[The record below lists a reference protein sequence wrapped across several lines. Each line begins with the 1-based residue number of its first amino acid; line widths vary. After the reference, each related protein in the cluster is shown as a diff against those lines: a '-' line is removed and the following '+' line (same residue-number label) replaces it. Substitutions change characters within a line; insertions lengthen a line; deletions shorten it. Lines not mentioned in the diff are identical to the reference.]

1 MVSTSDA
8 KSKLTPEEIQQ
19 LWVAYKDTGDIE
31 AKNELLLN
39 YGYLVKWIVRRMM
52 PKYNN
57 YNEYDDLVSCG
68 MLGLIDAVDKFELKH
83 EVKFETYAVSRIRGE
98 ILDYMRSQDW
108 APPSLRKKIS
118 AITNAYEALEIQ
130 NQAPPSEQ
138 SVADSLNIPVEQVQ
152 KILAQTHMFNL
163 VNFEDV
169 LGGSGDSTSEISGP
183 DDNTP
188 EDELIES
195 ERKQLLAEVIDSLPE
210 KERLVIT
217 LYYYEGLLLKEIA
230 EMLGVTESRVSQIHS
245 KVLAKMRTKL
255 QKVM

>member
-1 MVSTSDA
+1 MTAASEP
-8 KSKLTPEEIQQ
+8 KPRLTLEELGH
-19 LWVAYKDTGDIE
+19 LWCIYKDSGDIE
-31 AKNELLLN
+31 AKNEILLN

-68 MLGLIDAVDKFELKH
+68 MLGLIDAVEKFELKH

-108 APPSLRKKIS
+108 ASPSLRKKIS
-118 AITNAYEALEIQ
+118 AITNAYEAFENLNPGRPADKE
-130 NQAPPSEQ
+130 
-138 SVADSLNIPVEQVQ
+138 VAESLGMPVEQVQ
-152 KILAQTHMFNL
+152 KILSQTHMFNL
-163 VNFEDV
+163 VNFEDA
-169 LGGSGDSTSEISGP
+169 LNSGSSEAEIKSP
-183 DDNTP
+183 DMNTP
-188 EDELIES
+188 EEELLDK
-195 ERKQLLAEVIDSLPE
+195 ERKELLIEVIDSLPE

-230 EMLGVTESRVSQIHS
+230 DILQVTESRVSQIHS

-255 QKVM
+255 EKVI

>member
-1 MVSTSDA
+1 MAATIESRTG
-8 KSKLTPEEIQQ
+8 LTTEELSH
-19 LWVAYKDTGDIE
+19 LWGVYKETGDIE
-31 AKNELLLN
+31 AKNEILLN

-108 APPSLRKKIS
+108 ASPSLRKKIS
-118 AITNAYEALEIQ
+118 AITNAYEAFENANPGLP
-130 NQAPPSEQ
+130 ADKA
-138 SVADSLNIPVEQVQ
+138 VADSLGMPVEQVH
-152 KILAQTHMFNL
+152 KILNQTHMFNL
-163 VNFEDV
+163 VNFEDA
-169 LGGSGDSTSEISGP
+169 LNSGNQDVEIKSK
-183 DDNTP
+183 DEYTP
-188 EDELIES
+188 EEELLEK
-195 ERKQLLAEVIDSLPE
+195 ERKQLLIEVIDALPE

-230 EMLGVTESRVSQIHS
+230 EILQVTESRVSQIHS
-245 KVLAKMRTKL
+245 KVLAKMRIKL
-255 QKVM
+255 EKII

>member
-1 MVSTSDA
+1 MAGVSEV
-8 KSKLTPEEIQQ
+8 KSKLAPEELMQRWI
-19 LWVAYKDTGDIE
+19 AYKESGDIE
-31 AKNELLLN
+31 AKNEILLN

-68 MLGLIDAVDKFELKH
+68 TLGLIDAVERFELKH

-118 AITNAYEALEIQ
+118 AIASAYEAYE
-130 NQAPPSEQ
+130 NNNPGRAADKD
-138 SVADSLNIPVEQVQ
+138 VADSLNMPVKQVQ
-152 KILAQTHMFNL
+152 KILTQTHMFNL
-163 VNFEDV
+163 VNFEDA
-169 LGGSGDSTSEISGP
+169 LSSSNQETEIRNK
-183 DDNTP
+183 DENTP
-188 EDELIES
+188 EED
-195 ERKQLLAEVIDSLPE
+195 LLDKEKKEILSEVIDTLPE

-230 EMLGVTESRVSQIHS
+230 DILQVTESRVSQIHS
-245 KVLAKMRTKL
+245 KVLAKMRMKL
-255 QKVM
+255 EKAI

>member
-1 MVSTSDA
+1 MIGFNEAEYKLTAEELNELWVVYKQTGDLDA
-8 KSKLTPEEIQQ
+8 KDRI
-19 LWVAYKDTGDIE
+19 
-31 AKNELLLN
+31 LLN

-83 EVKFETYAVSRIRGE
+83 AVKFETYAVSRIRGE

-118 AITNAYEALEIQ
+118 AITSAYESLE
-130 NQAPPSEQ
+130 NESLEVSADKV
-138 SVADSLNIPVEQVQ
+138 VAESLNMPVEQVH
-152 KILAQTHMFNL
+152 KILTQTHMFNL
-163 VNFEDV
+163 INFEDA
-169 LGGSGDSTSEISGP
+169 LSSSNPEAEIKSR
-183 DDNTP
+183 DENTP
-188 EDELIES
+188 EEELIEK
-195 ERKQLLAEVIDSLPE
+195 EKKQILADVIDALAE

-230 EMLGVTESRVSQIHS
+230 DILQVTESRVSQIHS
-245 KVLAKMRTKL
+245 KVLAKMRTRL
-255 QKVM
+255 EKVI